1 MSVALISIIAG
12 IAAPVIA
19 ILGTLIIIFGYL
31 RWRRRE
37 VNKKELQALRGD
49 IAQMRVEIEDMK
61 EQIADLTIKMN

>member
-31 RWRRRE
+31 RSRRRE
-37 VNKKELQALRGD
+37 VNKKELQALRSD
-49 IAQMRVEIEDMK
+49 IAQIRDEIEDMK
-61 EQIADLTIKMN
+61 EQIADFVIKTV